1 MKCDEALWCRNVN
14 PTVIYIFYNLLQNS
28 TSSKMT
34 LKLIIPLSF
43 PSALLIII
51 VHEIVILQL
60 KKYKNN
66 TYSENLPEP
75 YRQKT
80 RKQA

>member
-1 MKCDEALWCRNVN
+1 
-14 PTVIYIFYNLLQNS
+14 
-28 TSSKMT
+28 MT
-34 LKLIIPLSF
+34 LKLIIPLSC

-60 KKYKNN
+60 KKYNNN
-66 TYSENLPEP
+66 TYSENLSEQ
-75 YRQKT
+75 QKT